1 MIREKETGGQKMQM
15 LKVHG
20 SNNDFF
26 ILDEKNLENSITEDE
41 LVTLAKKVCDRKN
54 GLHGGADGIL
64 YVTAGHA
71 GVAGRM
77 RVINAD
83 GSEAS
88 MCGNG
93 IRTVARYLSEQKELD
108 EFKIETM
115 HADLEVKRAA
125 DFAPNVQAFDAEIS
139 PVSFAAADLG
149 MHIEGKTELI
159 DDYIPQLS
167 DTLKFSAVSVPN
179 PHLIAFVSHDVLVG
193 PELGRIASYLNNG
206 ENPIFPDGVNVS
218 FVEIQKA
225 KQIFVRTY
233 ERGVGYTNACG
244 TAMSASSL
252 MYVLLYPD
260 QVKKNQLISVF
271 NPGGMVKTCVH
282 QRKNGS
288 YWMSLIG
295 NATFVA
301 NVKVDQSA
309 AFRGDFTAA
318 VWDEKNEQDAY
329 EKFVVQLQ
337 RGQ

>member
-1 MIREKETGGQKMQM
+1 MGVEKMQM

-41 LVTLAKKVCDRKN
+41 LSKLARVVCDRQN

-64 YVTAGHA
+64 FVTAGHS

-93 IRTVARYLSEQKELD
+93 IRTVARYLNEKNGLD
-108 EFKIETM
+108 KFKVETM
-115 HADLEVKRAA
+115 FADLEVKKSENFVPSVPAY
-125 DFAPNVQAFDAEIS
+125 DAEIS
-139 PVSFAAADLG
+139 PVSFSATDLK
-149 MHIEGKTELI
+149 MNVENKTKLI

-167 DTLKFSAVSVPN
+167 KTIKFSAVAVPN

-193 PELGRIASYLNNG
+193 SELGRIASYLNNG
-206 ENPIFPDGVNVS
+206 KNPIFPDGVNVS
-218 FVEIQKA
+218 FVQIQKP

-252 MYVLLYPD
+252 MYVLLHPE
-260 QVKKNQLISVF
+260 QAGTGQLISVF

-282 QRKNGS
+282 QREDGS

-301 NVKVDQSA
+301 EVTVDQSA
-309 AFRGDFTAA
+309 AFKGDFKEAIWNET
-318 VWDEKNEQDAY
+318 NEQDAY
-329 EKFVVQLQ
+329 EEFAAQVQGGS
-337 RGQ
+337 R